1 MISSFSW
8 LFLIYICT
16 TELMMSD
23 KKYSTKQQQKSVQ
36 PDLPW
41 PNKYNEWESHAF
53 LLTNVYR

>member
-1 MISSFSW
+1 
-8 LFLIYICT
+8 
-16 TELMMSD
+16 MMSD